1 VIEVTHSERARE
13 GRIFDV
19 GAREQAAQAE
29 LAAEV
34 KEWLAQHKLE
44 SVGGGL
50 LQLGVETVGH
60 LYMIE
65 EKVRAWL
72 NLALTWNVAYLLPRG
87 LSDTAGLEYRGTSLI
102 KTPPSLGPA

>member
-1 VIEVTHSERARE
+1 M
-13 GRIFDV
+13 FDV

-34 KEWLAQHKLE
+34 KEWLEQHKLE

-50 LQLGVETVGH
+50 LQLGVETVEH

-72 NLALTWNVAYLLPRG
+72 TRALTRDFVYPLPRRG
-87 LSDTAGLEYRGTSLI
+87 SDTPGLE
-102 KTPPSLGPA
+102 

>member
-1 VIEVTHSERARE
+1 M
-13 GRIFDV
+13 FDV

-34 KEWLAQHKLE
+34 KEWLEQHKLE
-44 SVGGGL
+44 EVAGAL
-50 LQLGVETVGH
+50 LQLGVKTVEH

-72 NLALTWNVAYLLPRG
+72 PLALTWDVAYLLPRG
-87 LSDTAGLEYRGTSLI
+87 VLDTPRLQ
-102 KTPPSLGPA
+102 